1 MRKDRIE
8 TDQHNLWQANALCE
22 TRHSRHSRHDRHSTV
37 IRVIG
42 GVWQS

>member
-1 MRKDRIE
+1 MRKDQIE
-8 TDQHNLWQANALCE
+8 ADQHNLLQANTLCE

-37 IRVIG
+37 MRVIG